1 MKEIAKGNIKMLLL
15 SLTGTCNLGCKYCYA
30 DSYNEKMMTFEV
42 AKKAIALVQ
51 AQSNEFII
59 QFSGGEPLLNINLI
73 QKISQYVKAN
83 NINAKMQIQ
92 TNGTLLTAENIDIL
106 VEEKIAIG
114 ISIDGNQE
122 IHDAQRPFR
131 DNSGSFKK
139 IMAGLEILKNKKINI
154 GITCVVTK
162 KNVNFLEKLVTLSY
176 YWGNIKKIGFDL
188 IRGQGRGSEIS
199 KPSEPEL
206 RQGLTKAFS
215 LGEKFKAI
223 TGSKI
228 IFAQLNKVEKLQN
241 KELTGFSHCHAMNG
255 AAIYV
260 DVDGKI
266 YACASL
272 LGQSDYLIGDVEQG
286 LDLAK
291 QEAIKSKLEL
301 ILKKCF
307 SCHYFSNCGG
317 ACFARWM
324 GCGDEDEQKLECCLK
339 IAAIEWYQQEK

>member
-15 SLTGTCNLGCKYCYA
+15 SLTGACNLGCKYCYA
-30 DSYNEKMMTFEV
+30 DSYNENMMTFDI

-51 AQSNEFII
+51 AQSNDFII

-73 QKISQYVKAN
+73 RTISQHIKDN
-83 NINAKMQIQ
+83 NIKAKMQIQ
-92 TNGTLLTAENIDIL
+92 TNGTLLTAENIDFL
-106 VEEKIAIG
+106 VKEKIAIG
-114 ISIDGNQE
+114 ISIDGNQK
-122 IHDAQRPFR
+122 IHDEQRPFR
-131 DNSGSFKK
+131 DNSSSFKK
-139 IMAGLEILKNKKINI
+139 IMAGLEILKNKKINV

-317 ACFARWM
+317 ACFARWI
-324 GCGDEDEQKLECCLK
+324 GCGDESEQELECCLK
-339 IAAIEWYQQEK
+339 ITAIDCYQQER